1 MGEGGMDPRYFA
13 HTLTFFEARLFLNGL
28 QRRRQAAWEVARYQA
43 FYSAA
48 PHCKNFK
55 FEDLGRFPWEER
67 GEPEMN
73 EEEELKALAEL
84 RERAALLDSKILERK
99 GENGKRKNR

>member
-1 MGEGGMDPRYFA
+1 MDPRYFA

-55 FEDLGRFPWEER
+55 FEDLGRFPWEK
-67 GEPEMN
+67 PETS
-73 EEEELKALAEL
+73 EEEQLKALAEL